1 MELVPQ
7 EVLNELMALDV
18 QLDKT
23 KSNLLEILKPVVDIN
38 NELQKSATNYKT
50 LTDLINKQNQVE
62 AKAIAELEKH
72 RDTIKQIKILQDKLS
87 SYQSQQTKD
96 IEMLRSAIEERK
108 KYNDEIQK
116 SVIAKQKEFEES
128 TKSADGIK
136 QEGIAYKEMASA
148 ANKIIGLRSQN
159 ISSLIKEQTA
169 LSSVK
174 AELSKLNRIENE
186 GKELTE
192 EQVARKN

>member
-72 RDTIKQIKILQDKLS
+72 REIIKQMKILQDKLIS
-87 SYQSQQTKD
+87 SQSQQAKE
-96 IEMLRSAIEERK
+96 IEMLRSILEERK

-116 SVIAKQKEFEES
+116 SVIAKQKDL
-128 TKSADGIK
+128 KSQLK
-136 QEGIAYKEMASA
+136 VQMAL
-148 ANKIIGLRSQN
+148 NRKGL
-159 ISSLIKEQTA
+159 LIKKWPLQQIK
-169 LSSVK
+169 S
-174 AELSKLNRIENE
+174 
-186 GKELTE
+186 
-192 EQVARKN
+192 

>member
-62 AKAIAELEKH
+62 AKAIAE
-72 RDTIKQIKILQDKLS
+72 
-87 SYQSQQTKD
+87 
-96 IEMLRSAIEERK
+96 
-108 KYNDEIQK
+108 
-116 SVIAKQKEFEES
+116 
-128 TKSADGIK
+128 
-136 QEGIAYKEMASA
+136 
-148 ANKIIGLRSQN
+148 
-159 ISSLIKEQTA
+159 
-169 LSSVK
+169 
-174 AELSKLNRIENE
+174 
-186 GKELTE
+186 
-192 EQVARKN
+192 